1 MRPSIIVTDSKTRDD
16 CMEQQQDEVPGIE
29 ARTEQVMIVTLL
41 AIAGLALCGLFF
53 STERS
58 AALERVT
65 ADDGATVVARPA
77 AP

>member
-1 MRPSIIVTDSKTRDD
+1 MRPSIIVTDSKTRDE

-53 STERS
+53 ATERS

-65 ADDGATVVARPA
+65 ADDGATVIARPA